1 MDKKIIT
8 IAVLLLILI
17 GVSIFLF
24 ASNPSTVDIGSAN
37 FSVPDGYTFKE
48 IKNNE
53 ATITQNNGQI
63 KIKEVKANSSLQD
76 FVVDYYDK
84 YSENY
89 TTIENSSYT
98 VSDADV
104 VYVLAG
110 PDKKNNNHNH
120 YWYSKNG
127 KYFHVYIYGKTNK
140 TAVDYII
147 NSTN

>member
-1 MDKKIIT
+1 M
-8 IAVLLLILI
+8 
-17 GVSIFLF
+17 
-24 ASNPSTVDIGSAN
+24 DIGSAN
-37 FSVPDGYTFKE
+37 FSIPDGYTFKE

-53 ATITQNNGQI
+53 ATITQGNSQI
-63 KIKEVKANSSLQD
+63 KIKEVKVKSSLQD
-76 FVVDYYDK
+76 FVVDYSDK

-98 VSDADV
+98 VGDTEV

-110 PDKKNNNHNH
+110 SDKKNNNHNH
-120 YWYSKNG
+120 NHYWYFKNG
-127 KYFHVYIYGKTNK
+127 KCFHVYIYGETNK